1 MLNISKL
8 QVTIYLLKLL
18 RNIKLNYRK
27 YKGENEMTETNSI
40 FTPYVIEQIN
50 EFIKSKLFDNILPE
64 FDISD
69 SSDFKQ
75 AVEDAKRGLTE
86 FEIEIDLD
94 QLEDPDVFNRYM
106 GLFFEGY
113 IFGREYRHMT
123 RILLRIDNEAKT
135 LAVVADVIL
144 GSHGGAVPNG
154 DEFVVY
160 DGETVL
166 LEDYVEAMAEDYD
179 EDEYDEEELFESAR
193 EEFTDA
199 DHFDPSSTYVSTII
213 SLEE

>member
-1 MLNISKL
+1 MLDISKL
-8 QVTIYLLKLL
+8 QVTIYLLKRL

-40 FTPYVIEQIN
+40 FTPRVIEQIN
-50 EFIKSKLFDNILPE
+50 EFIKSKLFDDILPA

-69 SSDFKQ
+69 SSDFKT
-75 AVEDAKRGLTE
+75 AIEDAKHGRTE

-135 LAVVADVIL
+135 LAVVADIIL

-160 DGETVL
+160 DGETIL

>member
-1 MLNISKL
+1 
-8 QVTIYLLKLL
+8 
-18 RNIKLNYRK
+18 
-27 YKGENEMTETNSI
+27 MTETYSI
-40 FTPYVIEQIN
+40 FTPRVIEQIN
-50 EFIKSKLFDNILPE
+50 TFIKSKLFDDILSE

-69 SSDFKQ
+69 ASDFKK
-75 AVEDAKRGLTE
+75 AVEDAKNGQTE

-106 GLFFEGY
+106 GLFFEGC
-113 IFGREYRHMT
+113 IFGREYRHMA
-123 RILLRIDNEAKT
+123 RILIELDNAAKT
-135 LAVVADVIL
+135 LKVTAGVVL

-154 DEFVVY
+154 DEFIVY

-199 DHFDPSSTYVSTII
+199 DHFDPTSTYVSTMI
-213 SLEE
+213 SIEE

>member
-1 MLNISKL
+1 
-8 QVTIYLLKLL
+8 
-18 RNIKLNYRK
+18 
-27 YKGENEMTETNSI
+27 MTETNSI
-40 FTPYVIEQIN
+40 FTSRVIEQIN
-50 EFIKSKLFDNILPE
+50 EFIKSRLFDDILPE

-69 SSDFKQ
+69 SSDFKK
-75 AVEDAKRGLTE
+75 AVEDAKHGQTE

-94 QLEDPDVFNRYM
+94 QLEDPDVFDRYM

-113 IFGREYRHMT
+113 RFGREYRHIT

-135 LAVVADVIL
+135 LAVVADIVL

-179 EDEYDEEELFESAR
+179 EDEDEYDEEDLYESAR

-199 DHFDPSSTYVSTII
+199 DHFDPSSTYVSTVI

>member
-1 MLNISKL
+1 MLDISKL
-8 QVTIYLLKLL
+8 QVTIYFLKLSS
-18 RNIKLNYRK
+18 NIKLNYRK

-40 FTPYVIEQIN
+40 FTPRVIEQIN
-50 EFIKSKLFDNILPE
+50 EFIKSKLFDDILPA

-69 SSDFKQ
+69 SSDFKT
-75 AVEDAKRGLTE
+75 AIEDAKHGRTE

-135 LAVVADVIL
+135 LAVVADIIL

-160 DGETVL
+160 DGETIL

-199 DHFDPSSTYVSTII
+199 DHFDPSSTYVSTVI

>member
-1 MLNISKL
+1 MLDISKL
-8 QVTIYLLKLL
+8 QVTIYLLKLSS
-18 RNIKLNYRK
+18 NIKLNYRK

-40 FTPYVIEQIN
+40 FTPRVIEQIN
-50 EFIKSKLFDNILPE
+50 EFIKSKLFDDILPA

-69 SSDFKQ
+69 SSDFKT
-75 AVEDAKRGLTE
+75 AIEDAKHGRTE

-135 LAVVADVIL
+135 LAVVADIIL

-160 DGETVL
+160 DGETIL

-199 DHFDPSSTYVSTII
+199 DHFDPSSTYVSTVI